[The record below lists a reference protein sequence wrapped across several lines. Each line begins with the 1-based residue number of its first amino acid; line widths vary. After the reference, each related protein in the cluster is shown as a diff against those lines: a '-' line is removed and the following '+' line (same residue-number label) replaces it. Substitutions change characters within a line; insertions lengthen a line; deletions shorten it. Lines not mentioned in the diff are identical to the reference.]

1 MGMTTAGLLSR
12 RRTVWGVL
20 LGIGALALWLT
31 ICWAAAYRLT
41 RRPHPWSPEPAPVVS
56 WGKLEDHRLRTRDGH
71 ELGAWLVRGNED
83 SPSVLLLHGNRGSR
97 TKSLDR
103 AAVLASHGCTVLLLS
118 LRAHGDSTGEF
129 NDIGYSAR
137 HDVVAAIDF
146 LGRQRPS
153 HPIIVHGNSMGAAA
167 AVFASGEL
175 ANRVHGYVL
184 ECPYADLKTAVWN
197 RIENALPP
205 GIDWLTYQGLLLVSP
220 LVVPELE
227 RISPVSAI
235 PSTPPDV
242 PILILAG
249 GQDRRARPEEA
260 RALFDQVQSHATL
273 MMFPGADHGKLHVT
287 DPGRYKQAVL
297 GFVQS
302 IQRCHHSVPRS
313 TARKRPA

>member
-1 MGMTTAGLLSR
+1 MGMTTARLVSR
-12 RRTVWGVL
+12 RRLVWRLCVA
-20 LGIGALALWLT
+20 ISALALWLT
-31 ICWAAAYRLT
+31 ISWAAAYRLT
-41 RRPHPWSPEPAPVVS
+41 RRPRPWFAEPAPVVS
-56 WGKLEDHRLRTRDGH
+56 WGELESHRLRTRDGH
-71 ELGAWLVRGNED
+71 ELGAWLFRGKED

-103 AAVLASHGCTVLLLS
+103 AAMLASHGCAVLLVS

-146 LGRQRPS
+146 LERQRPA
-153 HPIIVHGNSMGAAA
+153 HPIVVHGTSMGAAA

-175 ANRVHGYVL
+175 AHRVHGYVL

-205 GIDWLTYQGLLLVSP
+205 GIDWLTYQGLVLVSP
-220 LVVPELE
+220 LVIPELA
-227 RISPVSAI
+227 RISTVGAI
-235 PSTPPDV
+235 QAAPPEV

-249 GQDRRARPEEA
+249 AQDRRARPEEA
-260 RALFDQVQSHATL
+260 SALFDRVKSHATL
-273 MMFPGADHGKLHVT
+273 IMFPGADHGRLHVT
-287 DPGRYKQAVL
+287 DPGRYTQAVL

-302 IQRCHHSVPRS
+302 VQRRWN
-313 TARKRPA
+313 

>member
-1 MGMTTAGLLSR
+1 MAMTTSRLVSR
-12 RRTVWGVL
+12 RRLVWGLCIAISV
-20 LGIGALALWLT
+20 LALWL
-31 ICWAAAYRLT
+31 IVSWVVAYRLT
-41 RRPHPWSPEPAPVVS
+41 RRPHPWFAEPAPIVS
-56 WGKLEDHRLRTRDGH
+56 WGELEADRLRTRDGH
-71 ELGAWLVRGNED
+71 ELGAWLVRGKED
-83 SPSVLLLHGNRGSR
+83 APSVLLLHGNRGSR
-97 TKSLDR
+97 KKCLDR
-103 AAVLASHGCTVLLLS
+103 AALLASHGCAVLLVS

-146 LGRQRPS
+146 LEKQRPA
-153 HPIIVHGNSMGAAA
+153 HPIIVHGTSMGAAA

-175 ANRVHGYVL
+175 AHRVHGYVL

-205 GIDWLTYQGLLLVSP
+205 VFDWVTYQGLVLVSP

-227 RISPVSAI
+227 RISTVGAI
-235 PSTPPDV
+235 PATPLDI

-249 GQDRRARPEEA
+249 AQDRRARPEEA
-260 RALFDQVQSHATL
+260 RALLNRVKSHATL

-287 DPGRYKQAVL
+287 DLGRYKQAVL

-302 IQRCHHSVPRS
+302 VQRCHHRVPHR
-313 TARKRPA
+313 AVRKRPA